1 MPKLTKS
8 NNDNWSIQIRA
19 LLEAHDVW
27 DMVEAGYVEPEVG
40 IALIAPQTKALKEKR
55 VTDKMILYI
64 LYQRVDEVM
73 FEKIIGATSAK
84 EVWRILLTTY
94 KKVDRVKHIRLQA
107 IQGEFEMLRINNT
120 ESFHTISPEYR

>member
-1 MPKLTKS
+1 
-8 NNDNWSIQIRA
+8 
-19 LLEAHDVW
+19 
-27 DMVEAGYVEPEVG
+27 MVEAGYVEPEVG

-64 LYQRVDEVM
+64 LYQRVDEVR

-94 KKVDRVKHIRLQA
+94 KKVDRVKHIRFQA
-107 IQGEFEMLRINNT
+107 L
-120 ESFHTISPEYR
+120 